1 MVAILEVITLGL
13 SQDILAL
20 VQLLWINAISLL
32 SQLLEIT
39 RDITIESLKDNA
51 TITIFIFAASASI
64 IIWYLN
70 ERKRR
75 SIQEYKQKEKR
86 YIELIEL
93 IEKLKP
99 DEKPSDHLRDE
110 FLHQINLC
118 WLYCPDNVVRK
129 IAELISKLNNDNI
142 SQEAKD
148 SSMNELMIT
157 LRKDIRK
164 KTKLNQDDYKKIK
177 PAMLR
182 HIVFKV
188 ESGKI
193 EIKGSDAILTHTDK
207 NSNIIPPPN
216 NGTPKEEH

>member
-1 MVAILEVITLGL
+1 MEIPSQAILAFA
-13 SQDILAL
+13 QM
-20 VQLLWINAISLL
+20 LWINAISLL
-32 SQLLEIT
+32 SQSLVNA
-39 RDITIESLKDNA
+39 RDIIIVSLKNNA
-51 TITIFIFAASASI
+51 TITIFIFAAFASI

-93 IEKLKP
+93 IESLKEN
-99 DEKPSDHLRDE
+99 EKPSDNNRDK

-129 IAELISKLNNDNI
+129 IADLISKLNNDNI
-142 SQEAKD
+142 SLEKKD
-148 SSMNELMIT
+148 MSMNDLMVS

-164 KTKLNQDDYKKIK
+164 KTKLNQDDYKKVK

-188 ESGKI
+188 EPG
-193 EIKGSDAILTHTDK
+193 EFVIKGGEITLTHKDK
-207 NSNIIPPPN
+207 NGNIIPPPN
-216 NGTPKEEH
+216 QEKAQEEH